1 VQRVRQAIGKPGEVR
16 RQAQVLQD
24 LISMLLGSEF
34 QLSVPAV
41 FNQITGTVPFYGGL
55 TYEEIG
61 GRGLRWQD
69 RDEAGRLAQSP
80 LPGTEI
86 GTPPELTT
94 VSDGRLLLGTAPSL
108 WACRETDHAPSLRF
122 LAPHQRVELSVAD
135 ARQRGIRPGEYVE
148 VAHNGTSVRALAAL
162 RSAVP
167 PGTAFMLA
175 GTGEANATAL
185 AHGDEPVTVEVRK
198 A

>member
-1 VQRVRQAIGKPGEVR
+1 
-16 RQAQVLQD
+16 VLQD

-80 LPGTEI
+80 LPPVELE
-86 GTPPELTT
+86 TPPELPPIAG
-94 VSDGRLLLGTAPSL
+94 DGLRLGTAPSL
-108 WACRETDHAPSLRF
+108 WACRETDHAPALRF
-122 LAPHQRVELSVAD
+122 LAPHQRIELSVED
-135 ARQRGIRPGEYVE
+135 GRRRGIRSGELVE
-148 VAHNGTSVRALAAL
+148 VAHNGTSVRAMAAL
-162 RSAVP
+162 RSGVP
-167 PGTAFMLA
+167 AGTVFMLE
-175 GTGEANATAL
+175 GTSDANATAL
-185 AHGDEPVTVEVRK
+185 VNGGALSVEVRK
-198 A
+198 P

>member
-1 VQRVRQAIGKPGEVR
+1 VQRVRQSIGKPGEVR
-16 RQAQVLQD
+16 SQAQVLLD
-24 LISMLLGSEF
+24 LISSLLGSEL

-41 FNQITGTVPFYGGL
+41 FNQITGAVPFYGGL

-69 RDEAGRLAQSP
+69 RNEAARLPQSP
-80 LPGTEI
+80 LPSLDVE
-86 GTPPELTT
+86 TPPELPRPG
-94 VSDGRLLLGTAPSL
+94 DGRLLLGTAPSL

-122 LAPHQRVELSVAD
+122 LAPHQRVEMSVAD
-135 ARQRGIRPGEYVE
+135 ARHLDIQPGELVE
-148 VAHNGTSVRALAAL
+148 VAHNGTSVHARAAL

-167 PGTAFMLA
+167 QGRVFMIE
-175 GTGEANATAL
+175 GTGQDNATAL
-185 AHGDEPVTVEVRK
+185 LNGEPTTVEVRK